1 LRNNIAEYEPSR
13 RRRRFATLR
22 LFFVDR

>member
-1 LRNNIAEYEPSR
+1 MLRHNIAEYEPS